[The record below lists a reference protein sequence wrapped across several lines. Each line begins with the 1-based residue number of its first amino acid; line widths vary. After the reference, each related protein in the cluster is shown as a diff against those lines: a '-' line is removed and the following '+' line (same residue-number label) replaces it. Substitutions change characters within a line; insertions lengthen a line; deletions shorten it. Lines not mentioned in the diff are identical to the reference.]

1 MHSIA
6 ISIIRNL
13 LNLTGAYKVYEWY
26 LEKQL
31 DPRRIPNHIGI
42 IMDGNRRW
50 SESFM
55 FDKFDGYAIGAD
67 KVYKAVEWCIDLGVR
82 QITLYV
88 LSTENL
94 RRSKEDLESL
104 FRVLE
109 SRLDSLYHDPRV
121 YEKRMRIKAIGKV
134 ERLPESIRAKI
145 HRLEEA
151 TREHD
156 GYYITLA
163 VAYGGRAEIVESI
176 KRIAEKV
183 KRGEIEPDDIDEKV
197 IEDHLFTRDLPKQEP
212 DLIIRTSGEV
222 RLSGFLLWQ
231 SAYSELVFLDVL
243 WPEFRRIDLLRAI
256 RIYQSRKRR
265 YGL

>member
-55 FDKFDGYAIGAD
+55 FDKLDGYAIGAD

-94 RRSKEDLESL
+94 RRSKEDLE
-104 FRVLE
+104 
-109 SRLDSLYHDPRV
+109 
-121 YEKRMRIKAIGKV
+121 
-134 ERLPESIRAKI
+134 
-145 HRLEEA
+145 
-151 TREHD
+151 
-156 GYYITLA
+156 
-163 VAYGGRAEIVESI
+163 
-176 KRIAEKV
+176 
-183 KRGEIEPDDIDEKV
+183 
-197 IEDHLFTRDLPKQEP
+197 
-212 DLIIRTSGEV
+212 
-222 RLSGFLLWQ
+222 
-231 SAYSELVFLDVL
+231 
-243 WPEFRRIDLLRAI
+243 
-256 RIYQSRKRR
+256 
-265 YGL
+265 